1 MKKLT
6 RTMLV
11 ALLGMTVVGCG
22 ETSTSTSSSV
32 APSTPV
38 SSSISSESSTT
49 SSSVTSNPSSSLT
62 PSVSTSTTDPVQEAI
77 DAISRRIV
85 LVKDKQEVVDDFEVP
100 SKVIYEGNEYV
111 ITWTA
116 DNAAVTF
123 ETVDGVTWAR
133 LDRPAKG
140 EEPITVKLTASFT
153 YEGVEATK
161 GFRVIVMPEEGTD
174 DVWGVEPT
182 GTVMSWSD
190 FRSAEKGTVCT
201 IQGRVIAWTYD
212 SSYSNGNVF
221 LQDENGGYYSYRL
234 KASEADYNKYLTVG
248 NEVILE
254 GKKDVYSGLHQLGQD
269 TVTGI
274 KVVSTEFAGQKPAA
288 KDVTEAARN
297 GELEPL
303 QSTWVTALGT
313 YTVGDDGYK
322 YIQIGANKYQLY
334 SDKKYNGETLAEVN
348 ETMATFAEGDTIRV
362 TGIVGMY
369 TNPQFYP
376 YAIAKSDETIEVSN
390 EERALIA
397 LAAAQDGFKDLYDE
411 VEEVALYASED
422 SEISVSYALNADAD
436 TTVFALNN
444 ETNKLT
450 ITPSEEEKTATLTIT
465 VTCGDVTKT
474 ADVTL
479 VACSKIEVISIAEAL
494 KIAAEAGDDY
504 STEKY
509 YVKGTITEVYNT
521 TYGNMYITDGTDT
534 MTIYG
539 TYSKDGNTRYDAM
552 ESKPVAGDE
561 VVLYGVL
568 GTYTKNDVSTPQM
581 KNGWIHSFTH
591 TYTTTEAEAMAYE
604 FGDAYSTEKYYVTGT
619 ITEVYN
625 TTYGN
630 MKITDGTTEFT
641 VYGTY
646 SADGQTRYDKLETK
660 PVAGDTVTVYGIL
673 GTYTKN
679 DVSTPQMKNGWI
691 VNHVPG
697 TTEPEPED
705 PTPENPTTLT
715 IAEALA
721 KAEEAGDAYTT
732 EKYNVTGTIKEVYN
746 TTYGNMILTDGTNE
760 ITIYGTYSADGQTR
774 YDALETKP
782 VAGDTVTVYGILGTY
797 TKNDVSTPQMK
808 NGWIVAHTPN
818 ATEPEEPTTV
828 VTTIAEAL
836 VAADGTQ
843 VSLEGKVTAVE
854 GWNTQYSNMNFTL
867 TDDAGDSIYVF
878 RSTTQ
883 VTMNDIVKVEGTIG
897 HYNDNPQI
905 AQGSTVTILEEGV
918 YEEPANMSTYTF
930 SDYEAGTQYAEGEAH
945 ELDEN
950 VTITTTQCH
959 FTSQLRIYSSSAHDG
974 FAVIESKKAISSIT
988 LNAGNNADTLNVY
1001 VSEDGVTWTLAEG
1014 VAVTSTY
1021 TNYTVEFDTATKF
1034 IKLDVAGSKQVRVA
1048 SFSLTFAE

>member
-38 SSSISSESSTT
+38 SSPISSESSTT
-49 SSSVTSNPSSSLT
+49 SSSSVTSNPSSSLT
-62 PSVSTSTTDPVQEAI
+62 SSVSTSTTDPVQEAI

-133 LDRPAKG
+133 LARPKKG
-140 EEPITVKLTASFT
+140 EESITVRLTASFT

-182 GTVMSWSD
+182 GTVMSWSE

-201 IQGRVIAWTYD
+201 IQGRIIAWTYD
-212 SSYSNGNVF
+212 GSYSNGNVF

-234 KASEADYNKYLTVG
+234 KASEADYNKYLKVG
-248 NEVILE
+248 HEVILE

-274 KVVSTEFAGQKPAA
+274 KVVSTEFAGQKPTP

-313 YTVGDDGYK
+313 YSVGDDGYK
-322 YIQIGANKYQLY
+322 YIQIGANKYQIY
-334 SDKKYNGETLAEVN
+334 SDKKYNGETLDAVN
-348 ETMATFAEGDTIRV
+348 ETIATFVEGDTIRL

-376 YAIAKSDETIEVSN
+376 YEIAKSDETIQVSN
-390 EERALIA
+390 EERVA
-397 LAAAQDGFKDLYDE
+397 LALSAAQEGFKDLYDAA
-411 VEEVALYASED
+411 EEITLYASEESD
-422 SEISVSYALNADAD
+422 ISVSYALNADAD
-436 TTVFALNN
+436 ANVFALNN
-444 ETNKLT
+444 ETKKLT
-450 ITPSEEEKTATLTIT
+450 ITPSETETTATLTIT
-465 VTCGDVTKT
+465 VTCGDITKT

-479 VACSKIEVISIAEAL
+479 VACSKIETISIAEAL
-494 KIAAEAGDDY
+494 RIAAEAGDNY

-539 TYSKDGNTRYDAM
+539 TYSKDGTTRYDAM
-552 ESKPVAGDE
+552 
-561 VVLYGVL
+561 
-568 GTYTKNDVSTPQM
+568 
-581 KNGWIHSFTH
+581 
-591 TYTTTEAEAMAYE
+591 
-604 FGDAYSTEKYYVTGT
+604 
-619 ITEVYN
+619 
-625 TTYGN
+625 
-630 MKITDGTTEFT
+630 
-641 VYGTY
+641 
-646 SADGQTRYDKLETK
+646 ETK

-673 GTYTKN
+673 GTYTKG

-697 TTEPEPED
+697 TAEPEPEE
-705 PTPENPTTLT
+705 PTPETPTTLT
-715 IAEALA
+715 IAEALDVA
-721 KAEEAGDAYTT
+721 NAQGDNNYTT
-732 EKYNVTGTIKEVYN
+732 EKYNVTGTIKDVYN
-746 TTYGNMILTDGTNE
+746 TQYGNMILTDGTNE
-760 ITIYGTYSADGQTR
+760 ITIYGTYSADGTTR

-782 VAGDTVTVYGILGTY
+782 VVGDEVTVYGILGVFANSNTGA
-797 TKNDVSTPQMK
+797 KTPQMK
-808 NGWIVAHTPN
+808 NGWIVNHVPGTTEP
-818 ATEPEEPTTV
+818 EPEEPTPDTPTTGE
-828 VTTIAEAL
+828 VTISQALAAE
-836 VAADGTQ
+836 DGTKVIVTGYVKLVNTPWDDYYGNMSVTIVDEELNELYLYRLSTKVVKGDKITVTGEMATYNNNRQ
-843 VSLEGKVTAVE
+843 V
-854 GWNTQYSNMNFTL
+854 
-867 TDDAGDSIYVF
+867 
-878 RSTTQ
+878 
-883 VTMNDIVKVEGTIG
+883 
-897 HYNDNPQI
+897 
-905 AQGSTVTILEEGV
+905 AQGV
-918 YEEPANMSTYTF
+918 
-930 SDYEAGTQYAEGEAH
+930 
-945 ELDEN
+945 
-950 VTITTTQCH
+950 
-959 FTSQLRIYSSSAHDG
+959 
-974 FAVIESKKAISSIT
+974 KK
-988 LNAGNNADTLNVY
+988 
-1001 VSEDGVTWTLAEG
+1001 
-1014 VAVTSTY
+1014 
-1021 TNYTVEFDTATKF
+1021 
-1034 IKLDVAGSKQVRVA
+1034 
-1048 SFSLTFAE
+1048 

>member
-22 ETSTSTSSSV
+22 ETSTSTSSPV

-38 SSSISSESSTT
+38 SSPISSESSTT
-49 SSSVTSNPSSSLT
+49 SSSSVTSNPSSSLT

-334 SDKKYNGETLAEVN
+334 SDKKYNGETLTEVN
-348 ETMATFAEGDTIRV
+348 EAMATFAEGDTIRV

-376 YAIAKSDETIEVSN
+376 YAIAKSDEKIEVSN

-494 KIAAEAGDDY
+494 RIAAEAGDDY

-625 TTYGN
+625 TQYGN

-646 SADGQTRYDKLETK
+646 SADGK
-660 PVAGDTVTVYGIL
+660 
-673 GTYTKN
+673 
-679 DVSTPQMKNGWI
+679 
-691 VNHVPG
+691 
-697 TTEPEPED
+697 
-705 PTPENPTTLT
+705 
-715 IAEALA
+715 
-721 KAEEAGDAYTT
+721 
-732 EKYNVTGTIKEVYN
+732 
-746 TTYGNMILTDGTNE
+746 
-760 ITIYGTYSADGQTR
+760 TR

-797 TKNDVSTPQMK
+797 KNANTGDVTPQMK